1 MPRAF
6 GGSARRAAPPA
17 QICQPMRF
25 DCLSAGGD
33 WFIRWAAHW
42 PATGIP
48 AQTTTDQATTC
59 KFSRPAFAREV
70 ERLYQLAGELKA
82 EVDKTD
88 SANLSSLNLL
98 KKAEEI
104 EKLAHEIR
112 KHSKG

>member
-1 MPRAF
+1 
-6 GGSARRAAPPA
+6 
-17 QICQPMRF
+17 MRF

-104 EKLAHEIR
+104 EKLAHEIGR
-112 KHSKG
+112 STRLNSSHDQISYAVFCL

>member
-1 MPRAF
+1 
-6 GGSARRAAPPA
+6 
-17 QICQPMRF
+17 MRF

-104 EKLAHEIR
+104 EKLAHSV
-112 KHSKG
+112 KDKMKGPN